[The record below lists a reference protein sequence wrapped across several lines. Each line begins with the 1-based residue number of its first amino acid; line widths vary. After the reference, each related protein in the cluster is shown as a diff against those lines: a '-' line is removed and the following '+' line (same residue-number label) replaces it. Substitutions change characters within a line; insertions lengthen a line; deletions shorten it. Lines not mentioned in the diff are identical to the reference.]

1 MNYDLSGKTAIV
13 TGASNGVGLSIAKLL
28 CSAGANV
35 VLADNNEVVLNEE
48 TLLLKQKGFKVI
60 AFSGDLT
67 KRLTLNNLLAATIDE
82 FDTIE
87 ILVNGFRQ
95 IELSDALNPEKDN
108 FQRLFDLNFMVTFR
122 LSQIVAKK
130 MIIQKE
136 TDASKDCGCIINL
149 SSIADRLILPE
160 SFSYSICSASVNQL
174 TKSLAVALAE
184 KGIRVNAIALGSIMS
199 TTLKEMIRED
209 LDLHDQVKDATPL
222 RRIGETDEAAS
233 AVLYLASSLSNFTTG
248 QIITIDGGRTL
259 TCLLYTSPSPRDGLL
274 SRMPSSA

>member
-1 MNYDLSGKTAIV
+1 MLRFVLHTAPLAINT
-13 TGASNGVGLSIAKLL
+13 TGRGSSGVGLTAAVTKDKETGERRLE
-28 CSAGANV
+28 AGAM
-35 VLADNNEVVLNEE
+35 VLADRGIV
-48 TLLLKQKGFKVI
+48 
-60 AFSGDLT
+60 
-67 KRLTLNNLLAATIDE
+67 TIDE
-82 FDTIE
+82 FDKIE

-95 IELSDALNPEKDN
+95 IELSEALNPEKDN
-108 FQRLFDLNFMVTFR
+108 FQKLFDLNFMVTLR

-136 TDASKDCGCIINL
+136 TDESKDCGCIINL

-174 TKSLAVALAE
+174 TKSLAVALAD

-259 TCLLYTSPSPRDGLL
+259 TENIQV
-274 SRMPSSA
+274 SAY

>member
-1 MNYDLSGKTAIV
+1 MEKIMNYDLSGKTAIV

-60 AFSGDLT
+60 AFSGDQT

-82 FDTIE
+82 FETIE

-108 FQRLFDLNFMVTFR
+108 CQRLFDLNFMVTFR

-130 MIIQKE
+130 MITQKE
-136 TDASKDCGCIINL
+136 KDDSNSQLGRVERRPCKRLSCGRARRSCRRETRTTNPVRQLLHNL
-149 SSIADRLILPE
+149 YVRFIFWGKLVLR
-160 SFSYSICSASVNQL
+160 
-174 TKSLAVALAE
+174 
-184 KGIRVNAIALGSIMS
+184 GIR
-199 TTLKEMIRED
+199 K
-209 LDLHDQVKDATPL
+209 K
-222 RRIGETDEAAS
+222 
-233 AVLYLASSLSNFTTG
+233 
-248 QIITIDGGRTL
+248 
-259 TCLLYTSPSPRDGLL
+259 
-274 SRMPSSA
+274 